1 MWPSDASPNR
11 FPRESV
17 CWSGPLALSPVALG
31 TPPRRQLSPTYKRG
45 DGERREDPGVRR
57 EGTRE
62 ITYAPTPRRAGGG
75 VPGGRTRASGPR
87 SPAEKTGTGPSRT
100 GGPLRTDID
109 KAWGARCCESRP
121 KRKSTARGTGLVGTR
136 RRPRGERALWARWL
150 SLALK
155 PRSTGVQGR
164 QDHMRFSPQRRGW
177 ETEGQV
183 GSSDRATPRD

>member
-1 MWPSDASPNR
+1 MWPSDVWPNR

-17 CWSGPLALSPVALG
+17 RCSGPLALSPVALW
-31 TPPRRQLSPTYKRG
+31 TPPPRRHLSPTYKRG
-45 DGERREDPGVRR
+45 DGGRREDPGVRR
-57 EGTRE
+57 DGTRE
-62 ITYAPTPRRAGGG
+62 ITYAPTPRREGGG
-75 VPGGRTRASGPR
+75 GGAGEGKRPAVPGGNVRDGS
-87 SPAEKTGTGPSRT
+87 SRT
-100 GGPLRTDID
+100 GGPLRTDVD

-121 KRKSTARGTGLVGTR
+121 KPKSIPRGTGLVGTR

-155 PRSTGVQGR
+155 PRSTRDQGR
-164 QDHMRFSPQRRGW
+164 QDHKRFTPQGRGW